1 MTKISRNFH
10 VSKTHLSVEPWGG
23 SFRKL
28 LFPERVHKTARFT
41 GVLNEIFVGL
51 SPSNALQDHLQDRA
65 RTFGRDL
72 TVRSQTKTFDGLCTM
87 VNKEL
92 GLGMLPQSIAARY
105 ERRYYYHTLVI
116 VDERARHRLC
126 MTY

>member
-1 MTKISRNFH
+1 
-10 VSKTHLSVEPWGG
+10 
-23 SFRKL
+23 
-28 LFPERVHKTARFT
+28 
-41 GVLNEIFVGL
+41 
-51 SPSNALQDHLQDRA
+51 
-65 RTFGRDL
+65 
-72 TVRSQTKTFDGLCTM
+72 M

-116 VDERARHRLC
+116 EDERARHRLC